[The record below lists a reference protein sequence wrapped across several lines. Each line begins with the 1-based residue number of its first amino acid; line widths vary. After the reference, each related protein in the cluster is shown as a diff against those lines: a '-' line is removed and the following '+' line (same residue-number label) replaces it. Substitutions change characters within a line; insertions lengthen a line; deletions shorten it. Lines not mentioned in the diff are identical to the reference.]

1 MLPFLKSVYADSCEA
16 NILNRGMSPDMKKTA
31 NSFDRDHR
39 FDWPIFPKD
48 ETESELRITEV
59 AMREG
64 ADGFPESESSVLSTT
79 ENEIVG
85 RIRRFYVSVLEVL
98 SNKFIQLGEETAN
111 IKIFLERFDLTQIPI
126 QLKGKVER
134 EITDAGVA
142 INSLASQARVAK
154 ENLEIFKRVNGLD
167 REPVYSESWRNIWG
181 PFLIVFLFVF
191 EVVLNGA
198 LVSGVVEGLI
208 GGVAISITVATINV
222 VLSVIVGKNLFPQ
235 LNRVQTLARKLG
247 VTFVCILY
255 GLSIIYLNLV
265 FGVFRSTALELRNVR
280 SWEDVGTAQTVVSAL
295 KPWESL
301 PYLTDIPSLFVIG
314 AGITFA
320 IIAALDGYRL
330 DDPYPGFGDVNRK
343 FTEALKPFEE
353 AKTNITN
360 KVLRII
366 DDSSNLMESR
376 ITEFESKLARWGT
389 IENMARQ
396 QFSSYVVWIS
406 QLELDANKFLNDY
419 RAANIK
425 GRHSVY
431 STKKSPDYFDS
442 KWTFSEQE
450 KDPSKTFSHLTYLL
464 NHGTEAFENKIIQ
477 TQQEM
482 ISIRDESYDSLQ
494 KFMQEVDDKFEKS

>member
-1 MLPFLKSVYADSCEA
+1 MSAEMKNLP
-16 NILNRGMSPDMKKTA
+16 
-31 NSFDRDHR
+31 NSFDREYS
-39 FDWPIFPKD
+39 FNWPIFPKD

-85 RIRRFYVSVLEVL
+85 RIRRFYVSVLEIL

-111 IKIFLERFDLTQIPI
+111 IKIFLERFDLTQIPV
-126 QLKGKVER
+126 QLKGKIER
-134 EITDAGVA
+134 EVIDANVTISG
-142 INSLASQARVAK
+142 LASQARIAR
-154 ENLEIFKRVNGLD
+154 ENLEIFKRENGLE
-167 REPVYSESWRNIWG
+167 REPIYSDSWRHIWG
-181 PFLIVFLFVF
+181 PFVIVFLFVF
-191 EVVLNGA
+191 EVILNGA
-198 LVSGVVEGLI
+198 LVSGVVDGLI

-222 VLSVIVGKNLFPQ
+222 VLSVLVGKNLFPQ
-235 LNRVQTLARKLG
+235 LNKVQTLARKLG
-247 VTFVCILY
+247 VTLVCFLY

-265 FGVFRSTALELRNVR
+265 FGVFRSSVLELRNVR
-280 SWEDVGTAQTVVSAL
+280 SWEDAGTAQTVVSAL
-295 KPWESL
+295 KPWEGL
-301 PYLTDIPSLFVIG
+301 PTLTDIPSLFVIG
-314 AGITFA
+314 VGITFA

-330 DDPYPGFGDVNRK
+330 DDPYPGFGDVHRK
-343 FTEALKPFEE
+343 FTEAVKPFEE
-353 AKTNITN
+353 AKKQLTD
-360 KVLRII
+360 KVLKII
-366 DDSSNLMESR
+366 DESSVLMENR

-431 STKKSPDYFDS
+431 STKKSPDYFEM

-464 NHGTEAFENKIIQ
+464 NNGTEAFENKIIQ

-482 ISIRDESYDSLQ
+482 ISIRDESFENLRRFLQ
-494 KFMQEVDDKFEKS
+494 AADEKFEKS